1 MRNRKSLLLAAAI
14 FVGAFRLVIGA
25 ETLRGLVTNTVA
37 KAVPSTRLH
46 NLFRAT
52 TNVFSGSSP
61 EGDAAFSELIRL
73 GVKTVI
79 SVDGAQPDVE
89 TARKHGLRYIHL
101 PIGYDGVPTNRVAE
115 LIKAAQSQA
124 GPIYVHC
131 HHGKHRGP
139 AAVAVICEGT
149 SGWTT
154 NRAVA
159 WLKEAGTA
167 DDYSG
172 LYRSAMEFR
181 LPEATALAR
190 IVELP
195 EVVKPSS
202 VVEAMVAI
210 DAEFDRLKAAQKLN
224 WDKIPNQPDISPAQT
239 ATILWEHFRELLR
252 SEDTMKR
259 GADYRMKLDS
269 SQKLAEQLRA
279 VLREPKATLVERNTV
294 FQYLGKSCASCHTQY
309 RN

>member
-1 MRNRKSLLLAAAI
+1 MRFDIHLLLVVVLACSGELVA
-14 FVGAFRLVIGA
+14 GADAPR
-25 ETLRGLVTNTVA
+25 TLGTNKVA
-37 KAVPSTRLH
+37 TPIPSTHLH

-61 EGDAAFSELIRL
+61 EGDAAFAELVRL

-101 PIGYDGVPTNRVAE
+101 PVGYDGVPTNRVAE
-115 LIKAAQSQA
+115 LIKAAQSQT

-139 AAVAVICEGT
+139 AAVAVICEAT
-149 SGWTT
+149 ANWTT

-167 DDYSG
+167 DDYAG
-172 LYRSAMEFR
+172 LYRSAMSFQ
-181 LPEATALAR
+181 LPEAAVLAR

-195 EVVKPSS
+195 EAVKPLS

-210 DAEFDRLKAAQKLN
+210 DAEFDRLKAAQKSG
-224 WDKIPNQPDISPAQT
+224 WDKIPDRPDITPSHT

-252 SEDTMKR
+252 SEDAAKR
-259 GADYRMKLDS
+259 SADYRAKLGS
-269 SQKLAEQLRA
+269 SEKLADKLRIA
-279 VLREPKATLVERNTV
+279 LCEPKATLTDRNTM
-294 FQYLGKSCASCHTQY
+294 FQSLGKSCVSCHTKY